1 MDDYVNERKKICK
14 ECAIMRLTDFGM
26 KCDNR
31 RWLNPETNESSYF
44 KHDGWVKGCGCDID
58 IKVKRLGNHC
68 PGNKW

>member
-31 RWLNPETNESSYF
+31 R
-44 KHDGWVKGCGCDID
+44 
-58 IKVKRLGNHC
+58 
-68 PGNKW
+68 